1 MPVVCAG
8 INHNTAPLALRER
21 LAFSDGD
28 QHELFSNLDLECFE
42 QHTGI
47 GELALLSTCNRVEIY
62 GASHD
67 AGRVFSRVPSDLLK
81 LLVNGRAVDFQEVQE
96 HAYGHR
102 GSAAVRH
109 LGGVAAG
116 LNSMVLGEPQILG
129 QVQAAHERAQEDHVA
144 GPVLGEVFHTAIRVG
159 RRARAE
165 TQIARKPVSVS
176 SEAVCLAERI
186 SGPLRDKRILIVGSG
201 KMGRLG
207 GRVLRDKGVGEITVV
222 NRTAAHAESL
232 AAEWGARALGWHHL
246 ATAIRDADIVFTST
260 SAPHAVITTELVS
273 SAHGAAGRSRPLL
286 LLDLAVP
293 RDVESGVRDLPHV
306 QVIDIDEIK
315 QRLQGNMEHREN
327 AVPAVEAILDDEV
340 QRFEEWRWQQAE
352 LRPLMTAMRSRT
364 DEIRRRELDRMMRKM
379 GDISPEVRMQLER
392 FSRSLVN
399 KVLHEPTRRLK
410 EETDP
415 TRCST
420 YAKVT
425 RELFG
430 LPADE
435 RMRAAGGM

>member
-1 MPVVCAG
+1 
-8 INHNTAPLALRER
+8 
-21 LAFSDGD
+21 
-28 QHELFSNLDLECFE
+28 
-42 QHTGI
+42 
-47 GELALLSTCNRVEIY
+47 
-62 GASHD
+62 
-67 AGRVFSRVPSDLLK
+67 
-81 LLVNGRAVDFQEVQE
+81 
-96 HAYGHR
+96 
-102 GSAAVRH
+102 
-109 LGGVAAG
+109 
-116 LNSMVLGEPQILG
+116 MVLGESQILG
-129 QVQAAHERAQEDHVA
+129 QVQTAHERAQEDHVA

-165 TQIARKPVSVS
+165 TKIAQKPVSVS
-176 SEAVCLAERI
+176 SEAVRLAEKI
-186 SGPLRDKRILIVGSG
+186 GGPLDERRILIVGSG

-207 GRVLRDKGVGEITVV
+207 GRVLRDKGVRDITVV

-232 AAEWGARALGWHHL
+232 AAEWDARALGWHHL
-246 ATAIRDADIVFTST
+246 AAAIREADIVFTST
-260 SAPHAVITTELVS
+260 SAPHAVITTELVR
-273 SAHGAAGRSRPLL
+273 SAHGPAGRTRPLL

-293 RDVESGVRDLPHV
+293 RDVEESVHDLPNV

-315 QRLQGNMEHREN
+315 HRLEGNLARRQSE
-327 AVPAVEAILDDEV
+327 VPAVEAILDEEV
-340 QRFEEWRWQQAE
+340 QRFEDWRWQQAE

-379 GDISPEVRMQLER
+379 GDISPEVRLHLEK